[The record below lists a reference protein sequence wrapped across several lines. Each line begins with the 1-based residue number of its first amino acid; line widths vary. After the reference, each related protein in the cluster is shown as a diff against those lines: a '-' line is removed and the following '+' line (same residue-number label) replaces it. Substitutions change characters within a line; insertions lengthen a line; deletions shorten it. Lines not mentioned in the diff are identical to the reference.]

1 MNTSSEVFWVQL
13 VASILVGLCVLAI
26 LVIALRDKRRTGKLP
41 DGVTGKSGGAGWFGM
56 VFFAYF
62 VLSGNMSEQWLH
74 KFPFYFTVPGLDLAL
89 FLGTV
94 VVAGY
99 ALARVFSVHWSRH
112 TSLWIS
118 YCLLFPA
125 LTSTLMLRDYH
136 SFVSTAWIW
145 ILAGL
150 IALFM
155 TPILA
160 RLTYA
165 EFYLNRADR
174 VD

>member
-1 MNTSSEVFWVQL
+1 MSTFPEQFWAFVVGFSIAGFCILATL
-13 VASILVGLCVLAI
+13 VLSI
-26 LVIALRDKRRTGKLP
+26 REKRKTGKWP
-41 DGVTGKSGGAGWFGM
+41 QFDSGSKGSGWFAWVWAGWFG
-56 VFFAYF
+56 
-62 VLSGNMSEQWLH
+62 LSVAVPDRMLH
-74 KFPFYFTVPGLDLAL
+74 RFPLCILVPGIDLSMLIAFTALAGLAL
-89 FLGTV
+89 TW
-94 VVAGY
+94 
-99 ALARVFSVHWSRH
+99 VFRAEWSRQ
-112 TSLWIS
+112 TCFWIS
-118 YCLLFPA
+118 YCLLLPA
-125 LTSTLMLRDYH
+125 LTLTLVLRDYK
-136 SFVSTAWIW
+136 SFASTAWIW